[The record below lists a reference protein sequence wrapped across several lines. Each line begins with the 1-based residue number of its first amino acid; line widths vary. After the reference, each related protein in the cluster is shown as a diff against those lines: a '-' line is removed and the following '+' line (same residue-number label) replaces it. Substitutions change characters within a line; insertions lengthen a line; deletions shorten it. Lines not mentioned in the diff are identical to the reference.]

1 MKLGVKEMVS
11 DMMQGEKQLAKAYC
25 TAEIEC
31 ANQTLRKALGSM
43 QRKVQENHAK
53 LFHEMH
59 QRGWYKTPVA
69 GQQAIEST
77 IISWEQKFQKEPELN
92 PNPKH

>member
-1 MKLGVKEMVS
+1 LNLDTKAILTDV
-11 DMMQGEKQLAKAYC
+11 MQSEKQLATAYC
-25 TAEIEC
+25 QAELES
-31 ANQTLRKALGSM
+31 ANLSLRESFRRI
-43 QRKVQENHAK
+43 QQNVQENHGK

-77 IISWEQKFQKEPELN
+77 IISWEQKFQKEPNLN
-92 PNPKH
+92 PNQKQ

>member
-1 MKLGVKEMVS
+1 MNLDVKEMLA
-11 DMMQGEKQLAKAYC
+11 DMMHMEKSLSNAYC
-25 TAEIEC
+25 MAELES
-31 ANQTLRKALGSM
+31 ANKTLRQSLRSM
-43 QRKVQENHAK
+43 QQRSQEHHAE

-77 IISWEQKFQKEPELN
+77 IISWEQKMQKEPELQQDST
-92 PNPKH
+92 H